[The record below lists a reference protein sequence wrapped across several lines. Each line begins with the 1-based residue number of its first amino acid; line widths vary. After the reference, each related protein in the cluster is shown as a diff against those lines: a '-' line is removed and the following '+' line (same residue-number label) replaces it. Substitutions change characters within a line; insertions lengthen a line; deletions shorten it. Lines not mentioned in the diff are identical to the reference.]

1 VSKILIIVLF
11 PLFVFSQNIKGKIT
25 DANQQPIEGASVYLD
40 GTTIGTVSDADGLFE
55 ITSKSKFN
63 TLLIVK
69 FMGYEDIYVSNP
81 YEKPFFTFV
90 LVPKQ
95 NEIETVLVVK
105 DGFTRKQKLQ
115 LFREQFL
122 GLTKYGK
129 ACKILNEDAIDFN
142 YDLKTFLFTA
152 SCPEPI
158 KVENPL
164 LGYVIDFDLQDF
176 YVKFNFKTIKSINA
190 IQSLFLGTVKYTET
204 KIDEKI
210 IKNRNDVYFGSAVDF
225 FKGIIDNSWSE
236 KKFIL
241 YEGRFPV
248 LANDY
253 FKVLKKDDLYE
264 VTVTST
270 NKVSFS
276 IGGIKKT
283 NFYADFNLLYRKKRQ
298 SRVIFKTETFFVD
311 SFGNNSH
318 KDQIVFGGDIGQ
330 QKAGNTLPLDFEPE
344 ILEKEVEKNK

>member
-1 VSKILIIVLF
+1 MKKIVFLIIF
-11 PLFVFSQNIKGKIT
+11 PILVFSQNIKGKIT
-25 DANQQPIEGASVYLD
+25 NSNLQPIEGASVYLD
-40 GTTIGTVSDADGLFE
+40 GTTIGTISDSEGLFE
-55 ITSKSKFN
+55 ITSNNKYN

-69 FMGYEDIYVSNP
+69 YLGYEDVYVSNP
-81 YEKPFFTFV
+81 YEKEFYTFV
-90 LVPKQ
+90 LVPKI
-95 NEIETVLVVK
+95 NEIETVVIVK

-142 YDLKTFLFTA
+142 YDLETFIFTA

-158 KVENPL
+158 RVENPL
-164 LGYVIDFDLQDF
+164 LGYFIDFDLQDF
-176 YVKFNFKTIKSINA
+176 YVKFNFKTIKSVNA

-210 IKNRNDVYFGSAVDF
+210 IKNRNDVFFGSAVDF

-241 YEGRFPV
+241 YEGKFPV
-248 LANDY
+248 LSNDY
-253 FKVLKKDDLYE
+253 FKVLKKNDLYE

-276 IGGIKKT
+276 IGGIKRN
-283 NFYADFNLLYRKKRQ
+283 NFYADFNLLYSKKRQ
-298 SRVIFKTETFFVD
+298 SRVIFKTEIFFVD
-311 SFGNNSH
+311 AFGNNSH
-318 KDQIVFGGDIGQ
+318 KDQIVFGGDIGR
-330 QKAGNTLPLDFEPE
+330 QKAGNTLPLDFEPD
-344 ILEKEVEKNK
+344 LFLVKK

>member
-1 VSKILIIVLF
+1 MKKIVFLIIF
-11 PLFVFSQNIKGKIT
+11 PILVFSQNIKGKIT
-25 DANQQPIEGASVYLD
+25 NSNLQPIAGASVYLD
-40 GTTIGTVSDADGLFE
+40 GTTIGTISDSEGLFE
-55 ITSKSKFN
+55 ITSNNKYN

-69 FMGYEDIYVSNP
+69 YLGYEDIYVSNP
-81 YEKPFFTFV
+81 YEKEFYTFV
-90 LVPKQ
+90 LVPKINQ
-95 NEIETVLVVK
+95 IETVVIVK

-122 GLTKYGK
+122 GITKYGK

-142 YDLKTFLFTA
+142 YDLETFIFTA
-152 SCPEPI
+152 TCPEPI
-158 KVENPL
+158 RVENPL
-164 LGYVIDFDLQDF
+164 LGYFIDFDLQDF
-176 YVKFNFKTIKSINA
+176 YVKFNFKTINSVNA

-204 KIDEKI
+204 KIDDKI

-241 YEGRFPV
+241 YLGKFPV

-253 FKVLKKDDLYE
+253 FKVLKKEDLYE

-298 SRVIFKTETFFVD
+298 SKVIFKTETFFVD

-318 KDQIVFGGDIGQ
+318 KDQIIFGGDIGR

-344 ILEKEVEKNK
+344 ILEKEVKK

>member
-1 VSKILIIVLF
+1 MKKIVFLIIF
-11 PLFVFSQNIKGKIT
+11 PVIVFSQNIKGKIT
-25 DANQQPIEGASVYLD
+25 DSNLQPITGVSVYLD
-40 GTTIGTVSDADGLFE
+40 GTTIGTISDSEGLFE
-55 ITSKSKFN
+55 ITSNNKYN

-69 FMGYEDIYVSNP
+69 FLGYQDIYVSNP
-81 YEKPFFTFV
+81 YEKEFYTFV
-90 LVPKQ
+90 LVPKI
-95 NEIETVLVVK
+95 NEIETVVIVK

-115 LFREQFL
+115 LFKEQFL

-129 ACKILNEDAIDFN
+129 ACKILNEDVIDFN
-142 YDLKTFLFTA
+142 YDLETFIFTA
-152 SCPEPI
+152 SCSEP
-158 KVENPL
+158 VRVVNPL

-176 YVKFNFKTIKSINA
+176 YVKFNFKTIKSVNA

-225 FKGIIDNSWSE
+225 FKGIINNSWSE

-241 YEGRFPV
+241 YEGKFPV

-253 FKVLKKDDLYE
+253 FKVLKKNDLYE

-276 IGGIKKT
+276 IGGIKRN
-283 NFYADFNLLYRKKRQ
+283 NFYADFNLLYSKKRQ
-298 SRVIFKTETFFVD
+298 SRVIFKTEIFFVD
-311 SFGNNSH
+311 AFGNNSH
-318 KDQIVFGGDIGQ
+318 KDQIIFGGDIGR

-344 ILEKEVEKNK
+344 ILEKEVKK

>member
-1 VSKILIIVLF
+1 MKKIVFLIIF
-11 PLFVFSQNIKGKIT
+11 PILVFSQNIKGKIT
-25 DANQQPIEGASVYLD
+25 NSNLQPIEGASVYLD
-40 GTTIGTVSDADGLFE
+40 GTTIGTISDSEGLFE
-55 ITSKSKFN
+55 ITSNNKYY

-69 FMGYEDIYVSNP
+69 YLGYEDIYVSNP
-81 YEKPFFTFV
+81 YEKEFYTFV
-90 LVPKQ
+90 LVPKI
-95 NEIETVLVVK
+95 NEIETVVIVK

-142 YDLKTFLFTA
+142 YDLETFIFTA

-158 KVENPL
+158 RVENPL
-164 LGYVIDFDLQDF
+164 LGYFIDFDLQDF
-176 YVKFNFKTIKSINA
+176 YVKFNFKTIKSVNA

-204 KIDEKI
+204 KIDYKI

-225 FKGIIDNSWSE
+225 FKGIINNSWSS
-236 KKFIL
+236 KNFIL
-241 YEGRFPV
+241 YKGSFPEIPD
-248 LANDY
+248 DY
-253 FKVLKKDDLYE
+253 FKVLKKNDLYE

-270 NKVSFS
+270 NKTSLS
-276 IGGIKKT
+276 INGIKRN
-283 NFYADFNLLYRKKRQ
+283 NFYADFNILYPKKRQ
-298 SRVIFKTETFFVD
+298 SQVIFKTETFFVD

-318 KDQIVFGGDIGQ
+318 KDQIIFGGDIGR

-344 ILEKEVEKNK
+344 IIENKK

>member
-1 VSKILIIVLF
+1 VKKIVFLIIFPVL
-11 PLFVFSQNIKGKIT
+11 VFSQNIKGKIT
-25 DANQQPIEGASVYLD
+25 NSNLQPIAGASVYLD
-40 GTTIGTVSDADGLFE
+40 GTTIGTISDSEGLFE
-55 ITSKSKFN
+55 ITSNNKYN

-69 FMGYEDIYVSNP
+69 YLGYEDVYVSNP
-81 YEKPFFTFV
+81 YEKEFYTFV
-90 LVPKQ
+90 LVPKI
-95 NEIETVLVVK
+95 NEIETVVIVK

-142 YDLKTFLFTA
+142 YDLETFIFTA
-152 SCPEPI
+152 SCSEP
-158 KVENPL
+158 VRVVNPL

-176 YVKFNFKTIKSINA
+176 YVKFNFKTIKSVNA

-225 FKGIIDNSWSE
+225 FKGIINNSWSE

-241 YEGRFPV
+241 YEGKFPV

-253 FKVLKKDDLYE
+253 FKVLKKEDLYE

-276 IGGIKKT
+276 IGGIKRN
-283 NFYADFNLLYRKKRQ
+283 NFYADFNLLYSKKRQ
-298 SRVIFKTETFFVD
+298 SRVIFKTEIFFVD
-311 SFGNNSH
+311 AFGNNSH
-318 KDQIVFGGDIGQ
+318 KDQIIFGGDIGR

-344 ILEKEVEKNK
+344 ILEKEVKK

>member
-1 VSKILIIVLF
+1 MKKIVFLIIF
-11 PLFVFSQNIKGKIT
+11 PILVFSQNIKGKVT
-25 DANQQPIEGASVYLD
+25 NSNLQPIAGASVYLD
-40 GTTIGTVSDADGLFE
+40 GTTIGTISDSEGLFE
-55 ITSKSKFN
+55 ITSNNKYN

-69 FMGYEDIYVSNP
+69 YLGYEDIYVSNP
-81 YEKPFFTFV
+81 YEKEFYTFV
-90 LVPKQ
+90 LVPKI
-95 NEIETVLVVK
+95 NEIETVVIVK

-129 ACKILNEDAIDFN
+129 ACKILNEDEIDFN
-142 YDLKTFLFTA
+142 YDLETFIFTA
-152 SCPEPI
+152 SCSEPVR
-158 KVENPL
+158 VENPL

-176 YVKFNFKTIKSINA
+176 YVKFNFKTIKSVNA

-204 KIDEKI
+204 KIDDKI

-241 YEGRFPV
+241 YLGKFPV

-253 FKVLKKDDLYE
+253 FKVLKKEDLYE

-298 SRVIFKTETFFVD
+298 SKVIFKTETFFVD

-318 KDQIVFGGDIGQ
+318 KDQIIFGGDIGR

-344 ILEKEVEKNK
+344 ILEKEVKK

>member
-1 VSKILIIVLF
+1 VNKILILVLF

-25 DANQQPIEGASVYLD
+25 DSNQQSIAGASVYLD
-40 GTTIGTVSDADGLFE
+40 GTTIGTVSDSDGLFE
-55 ITSKSKFN
+55 ITSKSKYN

-81 YEKPFFTFV
+81 YEKEFFTFV

-95 NEIETVLVVK
+95 NEIETVVVVK

-129 ACKILNEDAIDFN
+129 ACKILNEDDIDFN
-142 YDLKTFLFTA
+142 YDLDTFTFTA
-152 SCPEPI
+152 SCSEPI

-164 LGYVIDFDLQDF
+164 LGYLIDFDLQDF
-176 YVKFNFKTIKSINA
+176 YVKFNFKTIKSANA

-204 KIDEKI
+204 NIDDKIT
-210 IKNRNDVYFGSAVDF
+210 KNRNDVYFGSAVDF

-236 KKFIL
+236 KRFIL
-241 YEGRFPV
+241 FEDKFSVNPT
-248 LANDY
+248 DY
-253 FKVLKKDDLYE
+253 FKVLKKEDLYE

-270 NKVSFS
+270 NKVSLS
-276 IGGIKKT
+276 IGGVKRN

-298 SRVIFKTETFFVD
+298 SRVVFNTETFFVD
-311 SFGNNSH
+311 TFGNNSH

-344 ILEKEVEKNK
+344 VDIKK

>member
-1 VSKILIIVLF
+1 MKKIIFLIIF
-11 PLFVFSQNIKGKIT
+11 PILVFSQNIKGKIT
-25 DANQQPIEGASVYLD
+25 NSNLQPIAGASVYLD
-40 GTTIGTVSDADGLFE
+40 GTTIGTISDSEGLFE
-55 ITSKSKFN
+55 ITSNNKYN

-69 FMGYEDIYVSNP
+69 YLGYEDIYVSNP
-81 YEKPFFTFV
+81 YEKEFYAFV
-90 LVPKQ
+90 LVPKI
-95 NEIETVLVVK
+95 NEIETVVIVK

-129 ACKILNEDAIDFN
+129 ACKIINEDAIDFN
-142 YDLKTFLFTA
+142 YDLETFIFTA
-152 SCPEPI
+152 SCPEPVR
-158 KVENPL
+158 VENPL

-176 YVKFNFKTIKSINA
+176 YVKFNFKTIKSVNA
-190 IQSLFLGTVKYTET
+190 IQSLFLGTVKYTKT

-225 FKGIIDNSWSE
+225 FKGIINNSWSE

-241 YEGRFPV
+241 YEGKFPV

-253 FKVLKKDDLYE
+253 FKVLKKNDLYE

-276 IGGIKKT
+276 IGGIKRN
-283 NFYADFNLLYRKKRQ
+283 NFYADFNLLYSKKRQ
-298 SRVIFKTETFFVD
+298 SRVIFKTEIFFVD
-311 SFGNNSH
+311 AFGNNSH
-318 KDQIVFGGDIGQ
+318 KDQIIFGGDIGR

-344 ILEKEVEKNK
+344 ILEKEVKK

>member
-1 VSKILIIVLF
+1 MKKIVFLIIF
-11 PLFVFSQNIKGKIT
+11 PILVFSQNIKGKIT
-25 DANQQPIEGASVYLD
+25 NSNLQPIEGASVYLD
-40 GTTIGTVSDADGLFE
+40 GTTIGTISDSEGLFE
-55 ITSKSKFN
+55 ITSNNKYN

-69 FMGYEDIYVSNP
+69 YLGYEDVYVSNP
-81 YEKPFFTFV
+81 YEKEFYTFV
-90 LVPKQ
+90 LVPKI
-95 NEIETVLVVK
+95 NEIETVVIVK

-142 YDLKTFLFTA
+142 YDLETFIFTA
-152 SCPEPI
+152 SCLEPI
-158 KVENPL
+158 RVENPL
-164 LGYVIDFDLQDF
+164 LGYFIDFDLQDF
-176 YVKFNFKTIKSINA
+176 YVKFNFKTIKSVNA

-210 IKNRNDVYFGSAVDF
+210 IKNRNDVFFGSAVDF

-241 YEGRFPV
+241 YEGKFPV
-248 LANDY
+248 LSNDY
-253 FKVLKKDDLYE
+253 FKVLKKNDLYE

-276 IGGIKKT
+276 IGGIKRN
-283 NFYADFNLLYRKKRQ
+283 NFYADFNLLYSKKRQ
-298 SRVIFKTETFFVD
+298 SRVIFKTEIFFVD
-311 SFGNNSH
+311 AFGNNSH
-318 KDQIVFGGDIGQ
+318 KDQIVFGGDIGR
-330 QKAGNTLPLDFEPE
+330 QKAGNTLPLDFEPD
-344 ILEKEVEKNK
+344 LFLVKK

>member
-1 VSKILIIVLF
+1 MNKILILVWF

-25 DANQQPIEGASVYLD
+25 DSNQQSIAGASVYLD
-40 GTTIGTVSDADGLFE
+40 GTTIGTVSDSDGLFE
-55 ITSKSKFN
+55 ITSKSKYN

-81 YEKPFFTFV
+81 YEKEFFTFV

-95 NEIETVLVVK
+95 NEIETVVVVK

-129 ACKILNEDAIDFN
+129 ACKILNEDDIDFN
-142 YDLKTFLFTA
+142 YDLDTFTFTA
-152 SCPEPI
+152 SCSEPI

-164 LGYVIDFDLQDF
+164 LGYLIDFDLQDF
-176 YVKFNFKTIKSINA
+176 YVKFNFKTIKSANA
-190 IQSLFLGTVKYTET
+190 IQSLFLGTLKYTET
-204 KIDEKI
+204 NIDDKIT
-210 IKNRNDVYFGSAVDF
+210 KNRNDVYFGSAVDF

-236 KKFIL
+236 KRFIL
-241 YEGRFPV
+241 FEDKFSVNPT
-248 LANDY
+248 DY
-253 FKVLKKDDLYE
+253 FKVLKKEDLYE

-270 NKVSFS
+270 NKVSLS
-276 IGGIKKT
+276 IGGVKRN

-298 SRVIFKTETFFVD
+298 SRVVFNTETFFVD
-311 SFGNNSH
+311 TFGNNSH

-344 ILEKEVEKNK
+344 VDIKK

>member
-1 VSKILIIVLF
+1 VKKILILVWF

-25 DANQQPIEGASVYLD
+25 DSNQQPIAGASVYLD
-40 GTTIGTVSDADGLFE
+40 GTTIGTVSDSDGLFE
-55 ITSKSKFN
+55 ITSKSKYN

-81 YEKPFFTFV
+81 YEKEFFTFV

-95 NEIETVLVVK
+95 NEIETVVVVK

-129 ACKILNEDAIDFN
+129 ACKILNEDDIDFN
-142 YDLKTFLFTA
+142 YDLDTFTFTA
-152 SCPEPI
+152 SCSEPI

-164 LGYVIDFDLQDF
+164 LGYLIDFDLQDF
-176 YVKFNFKTIKSINA
+176 YVEFNFKTIKSANA

-204 KIDEKI
+204 NIDDKIT
-210 IKNRNDVYFGSAVDF
+210 KNRNDVYFGSAVDF

-236 KKFIL
+236 KRFIL
-241 YEGRFPV
+241 FEDKFSVNPT
-248 LANDY
+248 DY
-253 FKVLKKDDLYE
+253 FKVLKKEDLYE

-270 NKVSFS
+270 NKVSLS
-276 IGGIKKT
+276 IGGVKRN

-298 SRVIFKTETFFVD
+298 SRVVFKTETFFVD
-311 SFGNNSH
+311 TFGNNSH

-344 ILEKEVEKNK
+344 VDIKK